1 MESQTRL
8 EGLIAAPDCDIF
20 HADRFSGSE
29 VHMKTHSCSFLSR
42 LALPGLM
49 SLILLAPAIAGADT
63 FDINV
68 DFGGGLTGTGSFN
81 TDGTCNVCLAGTTL
95 TNFTFTVDD
104 DTLTEAQAEA
114 GFLLYNRSVNTLGFS
129 LSQGGDNPSD
139 EFGFS
144 GATNGINAT
153 FVDTDDSQP
162 VSLDGAGTISAA
174 PAAVPEPTSV
184 LLLAGVIGCLAFD
197 LKRRLRKKSV
207 IH

>member
-1 MESQTRL
+1 MNN
-8 EGLIAAPDCDIF
+8 
-20 HADRFSGSE
+20 
-29 VHMKTHSCSFLSR
+29 HSCSFLSR
-42 LALPGLM
+42 LALPGLT
-49 SLILLAPAIAGADT
+49 LLLMTAGTLSADT

-81 TDGTCNVCLAGTTL
+81 TDGTCDVCFAGTTL

-114 GFLLYNRSVNTLGFS
+114 GFLLYNRSVNTIGFS

-162 VSLDGAGTISAA
+162 VSLDGTGTISAA
-174 PAAVPEPTSV
+174 PAPVPEPTS
-184 LLLAGVIGCLAFD
+184 LLLFAGVIGWVVFD
-197 LKRRLRKKSV
+197 LKRRFVKKSA
-207 IH
+207 INTLHSDRFADRGTI